1 MHQRS
6 STYEQQHLQRM
17 RRSVPNLIAESTKS
31 QTITTNHASQHH
43 QQLQKH
49 SSSSNFNNYQN
60 TGYTNPSLSS
70 SAISRIYQKQKKTSP
85 SSNHVRHSNKYQ
97 QVPAQRTAQPFQS
110 ITNPYISK
118 PPSNPRQM
126 SSSQSDLKNLM
137 KSSKQYQPKV
147 SSNSPYNQKL
157 STSTSSLS
165 PNSNCPII
173 SLNQKCSCCS
183 QMLGQGSAMFIEKL
197 GLAFHLKCF
206 RCSVCSV
213 PLGNG
218 KEGTDV
224 RVSVTN
230 RLHCNNCFSNDLGKI
245 YFNFNFIHFDFANKM
260 SEYAETDYNKKY
272 ALNLHN
278 NCEAKK
284 PAQQLYKMFK
294 IPLNKSLSEKKV
306 YDDYLIVPNYLSS
319 STTLNS
325 CTSSYR
331 KLTSSFNL

>member
-1 MHQRS
+1 MNQRS
-6 STYEQQHLQRM
+6 LSTEQQHLQRM
-17 RRSVPNLIAESTKS
+17 RRSVPNLIAETSTQQLS
-31 QTITTNHASQHH
+31 TSYIPQTQH
-43 QQLQKH
+43 LQKH
-49 SSSSNFNNYQN
+49 SSSNNFNNYQN
-60 TGYTNPSLSS
+60 SGYINPSLSS
-70 SAISRIYQKQKKTSP
+70 SAISRIYQKQKKPSP
-85 SSNHVRHSNKYQ
+85 SPNHVRHSHKYQ
-97 QVPAQRTAQPFQS
+97 QAPAQRTAQPYQS

-126 SSSQSDLKNLM
+126 SSSQSDLKNLI
-137 KSSKQYQPKV
+137 KSQQYQPKV
-147 SSNSPYNQKL
+147 SSNNQYNQKL

-165 PNSNCPII
+165 PSGNCPII

-206 RCSVCSV
+206 RCSVCNI

-245 YFNFNFIHFDFANKM
+245 YFNFNFIHYDFANKI
-260 SEYAETDYNKKY
+260 SEYAEPDYKQKKY
-272 ALNLHN
+272 ALNLPH
-278 NCEAKK
+278 CEANK
-284 PAQQLYKMFK
+284 PQELYKMFK
-294 IPLNKSLSEKKV
+294 MPLTKSVSEKKV
-306 YDDYLIVPNYLSS
+306 YDDYLIIPNYLSS
-319 STTLNS
+319 STTLNN